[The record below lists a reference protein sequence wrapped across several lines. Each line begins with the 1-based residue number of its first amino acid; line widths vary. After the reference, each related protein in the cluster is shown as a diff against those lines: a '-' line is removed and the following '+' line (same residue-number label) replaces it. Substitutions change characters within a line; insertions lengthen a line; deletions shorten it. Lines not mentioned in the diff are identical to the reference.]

1 MQAPLTNFIT
11 KVAEEH
17 VDVPKE
23 EPLVDDN
30 NNSIQNLTI
39 PPPPKPSTSKWL
51 SVGEQVAKAEALWAM
66 KCAASNYSF
75 SSSDKTDE
83 LLFTVQSKFFQC
95 SKAICN

>member
-39 PPPPKPSTSKWL
+39 HPPPKT
-51 SVGEQVAKAEALWAM
+51 Q
-66 KCAASNYSF
+66 Y
-75 SSSDKTDE
+75 
-83 LLFTVQSKFFQC
+83 
-95 SKAICN
+95 